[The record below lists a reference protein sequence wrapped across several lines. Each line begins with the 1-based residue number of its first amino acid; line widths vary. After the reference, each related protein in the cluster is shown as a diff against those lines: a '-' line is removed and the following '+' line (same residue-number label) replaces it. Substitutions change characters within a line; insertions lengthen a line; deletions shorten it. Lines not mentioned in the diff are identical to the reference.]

1 VDLGIKGRRAIVC
14 ASSKGLGRAC
24 AVALANEGVHVTL
37 TARGA
42 EALKKTAD
50 EIRKANPGVTV
61 TEIVGDITT
70 PAGRE
75 AVLKACPEPDI
86 LINNAGGP
94 PPGDFR
100 NWTRDDWIKAID
112 ANMLTPIE
120 LIKATVDGM
129 MARKFG
135 RIVNITSA
143 AVKAPIEVLG
153 LSNGARAGLTGFVA
167 GIARKTVINNVT
179 INALLPGP
187 FDTDRLRGTRQA
199 QSGRAVRRS
208 RGIRTGL
215 RVPVRRQGRLHHR
228 TEPPARRRRV
238 SGHAMKAVW
247 YERTGPAPEVLTC
260 GEMPTPMAGPGEVRV
275 RLEASGVN
283 PADVGRRGGSYR
295 AMEYPRVIPNSDGAG
310 IIDQVGDGV
319 TRLKAGQ
326 RVWLFNGQR
335 NGRAFGTAAEY
346 IALAEHLVTP
356 LPDNLSFAEGATL
369 GIPAM
374 TAWTCLYCDGPI
386 VGQTVL
392 VTGGAGAVGHYAV
405 QLAKWGGAKV
415 IATVSS
421 AAKGEQARL
430 AGADLVI
437 NYRNEDVV
445 AKAKAF
451 TGQRGVDRVV
461 DVDFGGNIET
471 TLKLMGMNSTIAV
484 YATNGNRTPVV
495 PMRELM
501 EKCIALRALVLFA
514 LPPPLLAA
522 AQADISKWLSAGP
535 RIHNVAAQFALS
547 DTAQAHLAVE
557 KGDKMGTVIVDCA
570 R

>member
-1 VDLGIKGRRAIVC
+1 MDLGIKGRRAIVC

-24 AVALANEGVHVTL
+24 AMALANEGVHVTL

-61 TEIVGDITT
+61 TEVAGDITT

-75 AVLKACPEPDI
+75 AALKACPDPDI
-86 LINNAGGP
+86 LVNNAGGP

-143 AVKAPIEVLG
+143 AVKAPIEILG

-167 GIARKTVINNVT
+167 GHRAQDRDQQRHHQRACCRARSTPT
-179 INALLPGP
+179 ACAAPAQG
-187 FDTDRLRGTRQA
+187 RSREARHHGGSGAGRARQA
-199 QSGRAVRRS
+199 QSGRTLRRS
-208 RGIRTGL
+208 RGVRLCL
-215 RVPVRRQGRLHHR
+215 RLPVRRQGRLHHR
-228 TEPPARRRRV
+228 PEHPARRRRV

-247 YERTGPAPEVLTC
+247 YERTGPAPEVLTY
-260 GEMPTPMAGPGEVRV
+260 GEMPTPVAGPGEVRV

-283 PADVGRRGGSYR
+283 PADVGRRGGGYR

-369 GIPAM
+369 GIPGM
-374 TAWTCLYCDGPI
+374 TAWTCLYLRRPDRG
-386 VGQTVL
+386 TD
-392 VTGGAGAVGHYAV
+392 GAGHRRRRRRRSLCRATCQMGRR
-405 QLAKWGGAKV
+405 QGDRDRQFGGQ
-415 IATVSS
+415 
-421 AAKGEQARL
+421 GR
-430 AGADLVI
+430 AGAACRRRPRHQLQDRGRRRQSDGLHRAARRRPRRRCRFRRQ
-437 NYRNEDVV
+437 YR
-445 AKAKAF
+445 
-451 TGQRGVDRVV
+451 R
-461 DVDFGGNIET
+461 
-471 TLKLMGMNSTIAV
+471 
-484 YATNGNRTPVV
+484 
-495 PMRELM
+495 
-501 EKCIALRALVLFA
+501 
-514 LPPPLLAA
+514 
-522 AQADISKWLSAGP
+522 P
-535 RIHNVAAQFALS
+535 R
-547 DTAQAHLAVE
+547 
-557 KGDKMGTVIVDCA
+557 
-570 R
+570 